1 MVNDVINIGS
11 DKLISVLELAKTI
24 IQVSGSK
31 SQIKFLPP
39 LKEGDM
45 TRRQPDNTKMKE
57 ILGRELISLE
67 QGLKNLIDDKLFLQ
81 LTGVK

>member
-67 QGLKNLIDDKLFLQ
+67 QGLKNLMDDKLFLQ